1 MQRRSPVVFILSST
15 RTKRMVA
22 DTPSHTQSGRHDDL
36 RPSASSAYMPLHMSP
51 LVRASG
57 VLFVLFFAVLMTACS
72 ENGVYDDV
80 ERGTFVLVMD
90 GLISDTVRGDA
101 YVREIDSAA
110 PGIEL
115 DAQATGWSLYW
126 TRPFSERTEYAILP
140 AEWAGR
146 TPAADKK
153 RPDAEE
159 ASLPAGAIIFMQHPV
174 HGEFEA
180 ESGTVTI
187 EHLTDTD
194 VAGHVYAEMAKE
206 GDDPVLTIEGRWH
219 AQPAPATPPPH
230 LQP

>member
-1 MQRRSPVVFILSST
+1 MFTDTPDSTQINRKNDLHSSVSSVYAPRRRSLPV
-15 RTKRMVA
+15 RM
-22 DTPSHTQSGRHDDL
+22 
-36 RPSASSAYMPLHMSP
+36 
-51 LVRASG
+51 SG
-57 VLFVLFFAVLMTACS
+57 VLFALFFALLMTACS
-72 ENGVYDDV
+72 ENDIYDDV

-101 YVREIDSAA
+101 YVREINSAT

-115 DAQATGWSLYW
+115 DARSTGWSFYW

-140 AEWAGR
+140 AEWADR
-146 TPAADKK
+146 TPATDKES
-153 RPDAEE
+153 PDAEN

-174 HGEFEA
+174 HGAFEA
-180 ESGTVTI
+180 ESGTVTV

-206 GDDPVLTIEGRWH
+206 GDDPVFTIEGRWH
-219 AQPAPATPPPH
+219 ARPAPTTPPPH